1 MHHRIAIALLG
12 LASSTAGAQAAH
24 ADHAAIAR
32 PVSASSANTVTVR
45 RDGIRTVTVTAS
57 DYAFNAP
64 DTIPA
69 GITELRL
76 LNRGTEMH
84 HVMMIRLDG
93 GKKLADLFGA
103 MKPDGPLPTW
113 AREVGG
119 PNTPGPGGEAN
130 AILRLVA
137 GRYAMICVI
146 PSSDGKP
153 HVMKGM
159 AKEIVVTPATSNT
172 ANADIRVNATMTLV
186 DYGFQLSQ
194 PLAAGRQTIRVKNTA
209 EQAHEVVILKLQ
221 PGKTPSDVLA
231 WMEKMEGPPPGA
243 PIGGTTPMARGEE
256 NIITVDL
263 TPGEYGLICFVP
275 DAKDG
280 KPHVAHGMSS
290 QFTIARGQP
299 R

>member
-1 MHHRIAIALLG
+1 MKYQMAFSSLI
-12 LASSTAGAQAAH
+12 LAAAAAGGQAPH

-32 PVSASSANTVTVR
+32 PTSAASANSVTVR

-57 DYAFNAP
+57 DYSFAAP

-69 GITELRL
+69 GLTELRL

-84 HVMMIRLDG
+84 HVMLIRLDA
-93 GKKLADLFGA
+93 GKTMADLAAA
-103 MKPDGPLPTW
+103 MQSDGPPPAW
-113 AREVGG
+113 GHEAGG
-119 PNTPGPGGEAN
+119 PNTPGPGGESN

-159 AKEIVVTPATSNT
+159 AKEIIVTPATSNT
-172 ANADIRVNATMTLV
+172 SNANMRVNSTMTLF
-186 DYGFQLSQ
+186 DYAFQFSQ
-194 PLAAGRQTIRVKNTA
+194 PLQAGRQTIRVKNTA
-209 EQAHEVVILKLQ
+209 VQSHEVVIVKLQ
-221 PGKTPSDVLA
+221 PGKKPADVLA

-243 PIGGTTPMARGEE
+243 PIGGTTPMSRGEE
-256 NIITVDL
+256 NIITLDL
-263 TPGEYGLICFVP
+263 TPGEYGLVCFVP

-280 KPHVAHGMSS
+280 KPHFMHGMVT
-290 QFTIARGQP
+290 QLTIPAAK
-299 R
+299 

>member
-1 MHHRIAIALLG
+1 MNHRIAIVVLAF
-12 LASSTAGAQAAH
+12 ASSTAGGQAAR
-24 ADHAAIAR
+24 ADHAAITR
-32 PVSASSANTVTVR
+32 PASASIANKVTVR
-45 RDGIRTVTVTAS
+45 RDGIRTVTVTAT
-57 DYAFNAP
+57 DYSFAAP

-69 GITELRL
+69 GITEIRL

-84 HVMMIRLDG
+84 HVMLIRLDG
-93 GKKLADLFGA
+93 GKTMADLFGA
-103 MKPDGPLPTW
+103 MKSDGPLPTW

-159 AKEIVVTPATSNT
+159 AKEIVVPPATSNT
-172 ANADIRVNATMTLV
+172 ANADVRVNATMTLV
-186 DYGFQLSQ
+186 DYGFQFSQ
-194 PLAAGRQTIRVKNTA
+194 PLAAGRQTIRVKNRA

-221 PGKTPSDVLA
+221 PGKKPSDVLA

-280 KPHVAHGMSS
+280 KPHIAHGMLS
-290 QFTIARGQP
+290 QFTIAGGQQ